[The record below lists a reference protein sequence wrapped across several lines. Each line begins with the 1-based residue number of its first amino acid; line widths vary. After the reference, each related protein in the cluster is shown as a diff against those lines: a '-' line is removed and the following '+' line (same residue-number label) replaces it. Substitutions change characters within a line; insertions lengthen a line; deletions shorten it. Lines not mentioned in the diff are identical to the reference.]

1 MNDKELQLQIDLPD
15 DPSHMQFLQTL
26 DIDGISEH
34 TQLFRLKSYQ
44 VNQILRD
51 TIRQHIQR
59 MNLKELLRPDPFD
72 NEPPEHKGYV
82 DDPSLQENGRQRM
95 DPKNN
100 LNLGGGLYFG
110 NQVVQSGIS
119 EVMRIS

>member
-1 MNDKELQLQIDLPD
+1 
-15 DPSHMQFLQTL
+15 MQFLQTL

-34 TQLFRLKSYQ
+34 TQLFRLKSDQ

-59 MNLKELLRPDPFD
+59 MNLKELLQPDPFD
-72 NEPPEHKGYV
+72 NEPPEFIGYV
-82 DDPSLQENGRQRM
+82 DDPSLQENGRRII
-95 DPKNN
+95 DLKKN

-110 NQVVQSGIS
+110 NQVVQLGVS
-119 EVMRIS
+119 ETMRTS